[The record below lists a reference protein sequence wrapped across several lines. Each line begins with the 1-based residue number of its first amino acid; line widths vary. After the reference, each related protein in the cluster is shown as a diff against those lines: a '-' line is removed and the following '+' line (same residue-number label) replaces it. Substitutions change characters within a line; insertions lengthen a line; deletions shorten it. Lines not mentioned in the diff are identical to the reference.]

1 MTRRPDFAAED
12 AFRIEGAR
20 KLEGAIAPMGNKN
33 SALPLLAAAVLTDE
47 PLAIGNV
54 PDIGDVRTKLGVLDS
69 IGVEA
74 RFESGV
80 CHLNAAGVRDERP
93 DAALSGR
100 IRTSV
105 LLAGPMLAR
114 FGHAE
119 VVRPGGDRIGRRRLD
134 THLLALSALG
144 AEVTATAD
152 RYVLRAR
159 RLRGNA
165 LFLDEMSVT
174 GTEQAIFAAVLAD
187 GVTTISNAAMEPHV
201 QDVCHCLNAM
211 GARIRGIGTHD
222 LIVEGV
228 ASLHGARFDIGPDYM
243 EVGSL
248 IGLAAATGSAIR
260 IVGGKPSDHRMTRI
274 MYGRLGIDWQDD
286 GDDIVVPADQELA
299 VMRDFDG
306 AVPKIDDMPWP
317 GFPPDLISIALVVAT
332 QCRGTVLI
340 HQKMF
345 DRRLVF
351 VDRLIDM
358 GAGIVLCDPHRAL
371 VMGPARL
378 RGERLVSPDIRAG
391 MALVIAA
398 LCADGVSTIHN
409 AGQIDRGYERLEQ
422 RLQALGARIE
432 RVAG

>member
-1 MTRRPDFAAED
+1 MDYLRVQGGCGLSGT
-12 AFRIEGAR
+12 IV
-20 KLEGAIAPMGNKN
+20 PMGNKN
-33 SALPLLAAAVLTDE
+33 AALPLLAASVLTDE

-54 PDIGDVRTKLGVLDS
+54 PDIGDVQSKLAVLCS
-69 IGVEA
+69 IGVDVQ
-74 RFESGV
+74 FESNTCTLG
-80 CHLNAAGVRDERP
+80 AASVRDAVP
-93 DAALSGR
+93 DAEHSSA
-100 IRTSV
+100 IRTAV
-105 LLAGPMLAR
+105 LLAGPLLAR
-114 FGHAE
+114 FGRAAIA
-119 VVRPGGDRIGRRRLD
+119 RPGGDRIGRRRLD
-134 THLLALSALG
+134 THLLALKALG
-144 AEVTATAD
+144 AEIAVERD
-152 RYVLRAR
+152 RYVLQAPK
-159 RLRGNA
+159 LRGTD

-174 GTEQAIFAAVLAD
+174 GTEQAILAAVLAE

-211 GARIRGIGTHD
+211 GAHIKGIGTHD
-222 LIVEGV
+222 LVIEGV
-228 ASLHGARFDIGPDYM
+228 ASLHGASYRIGPDYM

-248 IGLAAATGSAIR
+248 IGLAAATRSSLR
-260 IVGGKPSDHRMTRI
+260 IAAAHPHEHRMTRI
-274 MYGRLGIDWQDD
+274 MYGRLGIGWEDD
-286 GDDIVVPADQELA
+286 GEDIVVPADQDLA
-299 VMRDFDG
+299 VTPDFDG

-332 QCRGTVLI
+332 QSTGTVLI

-398 LCADGVSTIHN
+398 LCAEGESTIHN
-409 AGQIDRGYERLEQ
+409 IGQIDRGYERLDA
-422 RLQALGARIE
+422 RLRAIGAEVE
-432 RVAG
+432 RLEE